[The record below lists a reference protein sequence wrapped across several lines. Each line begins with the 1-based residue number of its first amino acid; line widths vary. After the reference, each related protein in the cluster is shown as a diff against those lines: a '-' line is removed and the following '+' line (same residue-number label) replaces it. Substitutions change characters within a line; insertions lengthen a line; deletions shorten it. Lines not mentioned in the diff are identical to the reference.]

1 MSGLQLAPHRLH
13 IEMARRGLRGS
24 DLARIAKVSPATV
37 SHAMNGRRIA
47 TSTLHKLAIALSQV
61 PAVAAVDDLLDPPA
75 AA

>member
-37 SHAMNGRRIA
+37 SHALNGRPIA

-61 PAVAAVDDLLDPPA
+61 PVVAAVDDLLEHPTA
-75 AA
+75 A

>member
-24 DLARIAKVSPATV
+24 DLAQIAKISPATV
-37 SHAMNGRRIA
+37 SHALNGRRIA

-61 PAVAAVDDLLDPPA
+61 PALAAVDDLLDPPTA
-75 AA
+75 A

>member
-1 MSGLQLAPHRLH
+1 MSGLQLATHRLH

-37 SHAMNGRRIA
+37 SHALNGRRIA
-47 TSTLHKLAIALSQV
+47 TSTLHKLAIALIQV
-61 PAVAAVDDLLDPPA
+61 PAVAAVDDLLDPRA